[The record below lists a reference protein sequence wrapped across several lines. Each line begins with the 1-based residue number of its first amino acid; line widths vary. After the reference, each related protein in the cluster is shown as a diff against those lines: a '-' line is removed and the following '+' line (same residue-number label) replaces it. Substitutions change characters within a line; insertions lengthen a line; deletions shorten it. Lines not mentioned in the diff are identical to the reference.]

1 MTNDDIRKGRLKK
14 AKILREQRFEKL
26 SEGAVDTKKEQQILN
41 KYLSNGGK
49 DLSKNELKILKDVG
63 QKMSEKNL
71 QEKQKEVMKLPGYN
85 EYTQSETIKKLIA
98 SRMDAIEKAAK
109 EHVDA
114 EEKVGKELPFGKV
127 LEKEEPPASPQPE
140 QLPPESTK
148 EQVKQDEKKRD
159 DKQEKSSFGD
169 LFKKKESAKSPT
181 LEGVAA
187 LKIFAK
193 NTILFRRISKELKLI
208 NKGFEKFAKLE
219 GVKTVSKVGALSKF
233 ANMFK
238 PNEVDKEIKK
248 AEKSKRK
255 KNVKKKVK
263 GFFKNIL
270 DSILDGLLTLVVGI
284 AFALFMNKDAILGII
299 ESLGGVEGI
308 ISMGIES
315 LKTAFNDFFGSTD
328 WGAAFVKE
336 ASKLIEFLS
345 FGLITKEDAA
355 KVLNTIGDFISP
367 VTRRIGEFL
376 GGIGNWIADKLKGI
390 GRSLDKNVLGIEPSA
405 TKPGEKEKPI
415 DPYAGIVEQIDV
427 LDADIEGLT
436 WKRDKLKELIA
447 KRDEQKRGGKKVEP
461 IVLPPAPPSKYTSKK
476 SVFAPVEQPTKTAA
490 TPAGSA
496 ASGGGG
502 ATPVVAKTEASGAG
516 PKGTLDT
523 LTKKADAGVDTSS
536 FNPAFQSRVETMAAA
551 FKQETGKMLLITS
564 GYRSN
569 EKQKQLYDAD
579 LAKNNGR
586 PSGKVAQPMAPFGSG
601 VGSVHIKGLGIDINS
616 KGDDGLNVLAGT
628 RDKPTGWLEKFGLI
642 RNVKGEDWH
651 VTLSGAPSTPDD
663 ATVTSKTGATVDPA
677 TGQAKGGGLDVGKS
691 STELA
696 VEQRNQ
702 SKPKN
707 PTVINAG
714 VTNTTVVESTQLRRE
729 VPA

>member
-1 MTNDDIRKGRLKK
+1 M
-14 AKILREQRFEKL
+14 
-26 SEGAVDTKKEQQILN
+26 SN
-41 KYLSNGGK
+41 K
-49 DLSKNELKILKDVG
+49 D
-63 QKMSEKNL
+63 
-71 QEKQKEVMKLPGYN
+71 
-85 EYTQSETIKKLIA
+85 
-98 SRMDAIEKAAK
+98 
-109 EHVDA
+109 
-114 EEKVGKELPFGKV
+114 
-127 LEKEEPPASPQPE
+127 
-140 QLPPESTK
+140 
-148 EQVKQDEKKRD
+148 QVKQDEKKQD
-159 DKQEKSSFGD
+159 DKQEKSFFGN
-169 LFKKKESAKSPT
+169 LFKKKESEKSPT
-181 LEGVAA
+181 PEGVSS

-208 NKGFEKFAKLE
+208 NKGFEKLAKLE
-219 GVKTVSKVGALSKF
+219 GIKTVSKIDGASKF

-238 PNEVDKEIKK
+238 PNEVDKETKK
-248 AEKSKRK
+248 TEKTKRK
-255 KNVKKKVK
+255 KEVKKKKK

-270 DSILDGLLTLVVGI
+270 DSIIEGLITLIAGI

-367 VTRRIGEFL
+367 VTSRIGEFL

-415 DPYAGIVEQIDV
+415 DPYAGVVEQLDV
-427 LDADIEGLT
+427 LDSDIEGLT
-436 WKRDKLKELIA
+436 WKRNKLKELIA

-461 IVLPPAPPSKYTSKK
+461 IVLPPAPPPKYSSKK
-476 SVFAPVEQPTKTAA
+476 SVFAPVEQPTRIA
-490 TPAGSA
+490 TTSSGS
-496 ASGGGG
+496 GGG
-502 ATPVVAKTEASGAG
+502 ATPIISGTET

-523 LTKKADAGVDTSS
+523 LTKKADAGVDTSN
-536 FNPAFQSRVETMAAA
+536 FNPALESRVETMAAA

-579 LAKNNGR
+579 LAKNNGK
-586 PSGKVAQPMAPFGSG
+586 PSGKVAQPMAPLGAG
-601 VGSVHIKGLGIDINS
+601 AGSVHIRGLGIDIS
-616 KGDDGLNVLAGT
+616 SPKPDGLNALAGT
-628 RDKPTGWLEKFGLI
+628 RDNPTGWLEKYGLI

-651 VTLSGAPSTPDD
+651 VTIAGAPSTPDD
-663 ATVTSKTGATVDPA
+663 ATVTSKTGATIDPA
-677 TGQAKGGGLDVGKS
+677 TGQQKGEGLNVGKS

>member
-1 MTNDDIRKGRLKK
+1 MSN
-14 AKILREQRFEKL
+14 
-26 SEGAVDTKKEQQILN
+26 KEQI
-41 KYLSNGGK
+41 
-49 DLSKNELKILKDVG
+49 
-63 QKMSEKNL
+63 
-71 QEKQKEVMKLPGYN
+71 KE
-85 EYTQSETIKKLIA
+85 
-98 SRMDAIEKAAK
+98 
-109 EHVDA
+109 
-114 EEKVGKELPFGKV
+114 
-127 LEKEEPPASPQPE
+127 
-140 QLPPESTK
+140 
-148 EQVKQDEKKRD
+148 DEKKQD
-159 DKQEKSSFGD
+159 DKKEKSFFGG
-169 LFKKKESAKSPT
+169 LFKKKESEKSPT
-181 LEGVAA
+181 LEGVAS

-208 NKGFEKFAKLE
+208 SKGFGQFAKLE
-219 GVKTVSKVGALSKF
+219 GIKAVAKPDVGSKL
-233 ANMFK
+233 ANLFK
-238 PNEVDKEIKK
+238 PNEVDKETKK
-248 AEKSKRK
+248 AEKTKRK
-255 KNVKKKVK
+255 KNVKKKK

-270 DSILDGLLTLVVGI
+270 DGIIDGLITLIAGI

-315 LKTAFNDFFGSTD
+315 LKTGFNDFFGSTD

-376 GGIGNWIADKLKGI
+376 GGVGNWIADKLKGI

-415 DPYAGIVEQIDV
+415 DPYAGVVEQMDV
-427 LDADIEGLT
+427 LDADIEALT
-436 WKRDKLKELIA
+436 WRRNKLKELIA

-461 IVLPPAPPSKYTSKK
+461 IVLPPAPPSKYTSRK
-476 SVFAPVEQPTKTAA
+476 SVFAPIEQPTQIAA
-490 TPAGSA
+490 TPAGSG
-496 ASGGGG
+496 GGGG
-502 ATPVVAKTEASGAG
+502 ATPVFAQTEV
-516 PKGTLDT
+516 PKGNLDT
-523 LTKKADAGVDTSS
+523 LTKKADAGVDTSK
-536 FNPAFQSRVETMAAA
+536 FNPGFESRVETMAAA

-586 PSGKVAQPMAPFGSG
+586 PSGLVAQPMAPLGAG
-601 VGSVHIKGLGIDINS
+601 TGSVHIKGLGIDINS
-616 KGDDGLNVLAGT
+616 KGDNGLNVLAGT
-628 RDKPTGWLEKFGLI
+628 RDKPTGWLEKYGLI

-651 VTLSGAPSTPDD
+651 VTAAGAPSTPDD

-677 TGQAKGGGLDVGKS
+677 TGQAKGEGLNVGKS

>member
-1 MTNDDIRKGRLKK
+1 MTSDDIRKGRLKK

-41 KYLSNGGK
+41 KYLSNGGTG
-49 DLSKNELKILKDVG
+49 LSKNELKILKDVG
-63 QKMSEKNL
+63 RKMSEKTL
-71 QEKQKEVMKLPGYN
+71 EQREKEVMKLPGHDEFTKN
-85 EYTQSETIKKLIA
+85 QSIKNLIA
-98 SRMDAIEKAAK
+98 ARLDAIENAAK
-109 EHVDA
+109 QRVDA
-114 EEKVGKELPFGKV
+114 EEKVGKELPVGKV
-127 LEKEEPPASPQPE
+127 LEKQEPHAPSQ
-140 QLPPESTK
+140 STK
-148 EQVKQDEKKRD
+148 EQVKQDEKKQD

-208 NKGFEKFAKLE
+208 SKGFGQFAKLE
-219 GVKTVSKVGALSKF
+219 GVKAVAKPDVGSKLT
-233 ANMFK
+233 NLFK
-238 PNEVDKEIKK
+238 PNEVDKETKKTKK
-248 AEKSKRK
+248 AERK

-270 DSILDGLLTLVVGI
+270 DSILDGLMTLVIGI

-315 LKTAFNDFFGSTD
+315 LKSAFNDFFGSTD

-405 TKPGEKEKPI
+405 TKPGQKEKPI
-415 DPYAGIVEQIDV
+415 DPYAGIVEQLDV
-427 LDADIEGLT
+427 LDSDIEGLT

-461 IVLPPAPPSKYTSKK
+461 IVLPPAPPPKYRSSK
-476 SVFAPVEQPTKTAA
+476 SVFAPIEQPTQTAA
-490 TPAGSA
+490 TPAGSG
-496 ASGGGG
+496 GGGG
-502 ATPVVAKTEASGAG
+502 ATPVVAQTEV
-516 PKGTLDT
+516 PKGNLDS

-536 FNPAFQSRVETMAAA
+536 FNPTFQSRVETMAAA

-579 LAKNNGR
+579 LAKNNGK
-586 PSGKVAQPMAPFGSG
+586 PSGKVAQPMAPLGSG
-601 VGSVHIKGLGIDINS
+601 IGSVHIKGFGIDINS
-616 KGDDGLNVLAGT
+616 KGDDGLNTLAGT
-628 RDKPTGWLEKFGLI
+628 RDKSTGWLEKFGLI

-651 VTLSGAPSTPDD
+651 VTIAGAPPTPDD
-663 ATVTSKTGATVDPA
+663 DTVTSKTGATIDPA
-677 TGQAKGGGLDVGKS
+677 TGQAKGEGLNVGKS

-707 PTVINAG
+707 PTVINAS